1 MFGGS
6 RVKLGRWTGG
16 LTDVD
21 VLLCAGLEKG
31 GLVCVCQL
39 LPLKRVDLS
48 AEKKKRQVSPHAA
61 GHGRADLL
69 LQEITFGADND
80 TGQICEAAKVYNLIV
95 DDLDHVERVA
105 GGDGVD
111 EDVAMDADGVL
122 GVEGGVL
129 VLACGI
135 DDVAVVLDTLVGDA
149 LCKGGLY
156 GGVVGIDKVVL
167 ATVSTVATEQEK
179 NTSIKALTSDDLPTE
194 REPSTAIF
202 LFLRPLDMRR
212 A

>member
-1 MFGGS
+1 MFSFALDS
-6 RVKLGRWTGG
+6 RKAALF
-16 LTDVD
+16 
-21 VLLCAGLEKG
+21 A
-31 GLVCVCQL
+31 
-39 LPLKRVDLS
+39 S
-48 AEKKKRQVSPHAA
+48 ANFCPSRESTCRLRKKKRQVSPHAA

-95 DDLDHVERVA
+95 DDLDHVEGVA

-122 GVEGGVL
+122 GVEGGVF